1 MITAG
6 NGYKLEGYKRADN
19 VFGIRNHI
27 IVLST
32 VCCANC
38 YAQQI
43 AEQVEGVVPIL
54 HQHGCNHLGDDR
66 VQMVRT
72 LAGMCSNPNVGGA
85 LIIGLGC
92 ETVGSE
98 EISQKVRK
106 HNRIIRR
113 MTVQDIGNSKQIIR
127 TGKQHLA
134 EIKRHI
140 DEQNLEGFDISNLV
154 VGLECGASDAF
165 SGISANPAVGAV
177 CDILVQLGATVMLSE
192 TPEMIGAERALIK
205 RASNKDVEGKI
216 LSKISRYTDMA
227 RESGGDFGCTNP
239 TPGNIRAG
247 ITTIEE
253 KSLGCIT
260 KSGTSKIREVVD
272 YAEEPKGKGLVMM
285 DTPGNDA
292 ESITGMV
299 AGGAH
304 LILLSTGLGTPLG
317 HPIVPVI
324 KISSNTTTFK
334 HMRDSIDL
342 DAGPVLDGA
351 NISEIGDEIIG
362 FVVKVG
368 QGTRTASE
376 RRNCHG
382 VAINRIGPTF

>member
-1 MITAG
+1 MIPVG
-6 NGYKLEGYKRADN
+6 NGYKLKGYKRADN

-32 VCCANC
+32 VSCVNG

-72 LAGMCSNPNVGGA
+72 LVGMCNNPNVGGA

-92 ETVGSE
+92 ESVGSE
-98 EISQKVRK
+98 EIFQKVK
-106 HNRIIRR
+106 KNNRVIRTMR
-113 MTVQDIGNSKQIIR
+113 VQDIGNSEEIIR
-127 TGKQHLA
+127 TGKQHLV
-134 EIKRHI
+134 EIKRHV
-140 DEQNLEGFDISNLV
+140 DEQNLEDFDISNLV

-165 SGISANPAVGAV
+165 SGISANPTVGAV
-177 CDILVQLGATVMLSE
+177 CDILIELGATVMFSE
-192 TPEMIGAERALIK
+192 TPEMIGAERALRK
-205 RASNKDVEGKI
+205 RALNKDVEGKI
-216 LSKISRYTDMA
+216 LSKINRYIDMA
-227 RESGGDFGCTNP
+227 RASGCDFLGTNP
-239 TPGNIRAG
+239 TPGNIMAG

-253 KSLGCIT
+253 KSLGCIA
-260 KSGTSKIREVVD
+260 KSGSSEIREVID

-304 LILLSTGLGTPLG
+304 LILLATGLGTPLG
-317 HPIVPVI
+317 HPIIPII
-324 KISSNTTTFK
+324 KVSSNTTTFE

-342 DAGPVLDGA
+342 DAGRVLDGA
-351 NISEIGDEIIG
+351 SISEIGDEIIR

-368 QGTRTASE
+368 QGARTTSE
-376 RRNCHG
+376 RHSCSQ
-382 VAINRIGPTF
+382 VAINRVGPTF